1 MWNGRIETF
10 GTLNWPPQWEKSRH
24 ISRFSSRENDVLLS
38 ECISGTRMEITA
50 YYCPD
55 CGKVV
60 LDAPKHALKEME

>member
-1 MWNGRIETF
+1 MERQNRDVWY
-10 GTLNWPPQWEKSRH
+10 TLNWTPQWKKPPYIPIQQPR
-24 ISRFSSRENDVLLS
+24 NDVLLS